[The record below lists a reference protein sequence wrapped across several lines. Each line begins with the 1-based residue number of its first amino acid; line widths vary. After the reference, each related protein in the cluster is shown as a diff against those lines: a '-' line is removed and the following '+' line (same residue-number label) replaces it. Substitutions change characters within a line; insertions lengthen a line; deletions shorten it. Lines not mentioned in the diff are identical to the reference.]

1 MPDDPGAII
10 VIALFFTDELSKSML
25 GFAAAGIGLLF
36 VPSGLR
42 VQRIWPYVVVGLFLW
57 GCVLKS
63 GVHAT
68 LAEGMGL
75 FLPASQDGNSRAEQL
90 DHALKPWVS
99 WLILPPFGMVNAGVT
114 LAGASRPGQ
123 TLNRPCASGWRP
135 P

>member
-1 MPDDPGAII
+1 MAVPDDPGAII
-10 VIALFFTDELSKSML
+10 VIALFYTDELSKSML

-42 VQRIWPYVVVGLFLW
+42 VQRIWPYVVVGLFL
-57 GCVLKS
+57 
-63 GVHAT
+63 
-68 LAEGMGL
+68 
-75 FLPASQDGNSRAEQL
+75 PASQDGNSPAEQL

-99 WLILPPFGMVNAGVT
+99 WLILSAFGMVNAGVT

-123 TLNRPCASGWRP
+123 TLNRPCASGWQP

>member
-10 VIALFFTDELSKSML
+10 VIALFFSDQLSKSML

-68 LAEGMGL
+68 LAGGDCSCPL
-75 FLPASQDGNSRAEQL
+75 RRTATARPNSWTMR
-90 DHALKPWVS
+90 S
-99 WLILPPFGMVNAGVT
+99 
-114 LAGASRPGQ
+114 SPG
-123 TLNRPCASGWRP
+123 
-135 P
+135 